1 VADLHPRRCALARAV
16 LSLLLFA
23 AGTACAA
30 NWPSDFTYGGNLAV
44 TSDDIYRGLS
54 ESDGEGA
61 LQVDLHAAAGG
72 TFLGAWVSTRKRSLY
87 PYADYDVE
95 VYLGH
100 RFDLSSTWGATL
112 DARSHYFVAGAQ
124 PTSADYQELSGSL
137 TYLDRWTLSL
147 TAIPNAVRYWYY
159 ARLTRGPA
167 WVAETSGQWLIAG
180 GFFVTAGAGY
190 YYSTGTA
197 PAYPEPVAAPPGMEP
212 AAPSLGGYAYGNAGF
227 AYEYRRWRLDVGYFL
242 TQPKAQALSP
252 YPSANERFAGTLT
265 WRF

>member
-1 VADLHPRRCALARAV
+1 M
-16 LSLLLFA
+16 FA
-23 AGTACAA
+23 GGAACAA
-30 NWPSDFTYGGNLAV
+30 NWPGDFTYGGNLAV

-54 ESDGEGA
+54 ESAGEGA
-61 LQVDLHAAAGG
+61 LQADLHAAVDG
-72 TFLGAWVSTRKRSLY
+72 TFLGAWVSTRKRTLY

-112 DARSHYFVAGAQ
+112 DARSRYFVAGAQ
-124 PTSADYQELSGSL
+124 PASADYQELSGSL
-137 TYLDRWTLSL
+137 TYLDRWTFSL

-180 GFFVTAGAGY
+180 GFFLTAGAGY

-197 PAYPEPVAAPPGMEP
+197 PAYPAAASSGMEP
-212 AAPSLGGYAYGNAGF
+212 APHSLGGYAYGNAGF
-227 AYEYRRWRLDVGYFL
+227 AFEYRHWRLDLGYFL
-242 TQPKAQALSP
+242 TQAKAQALSL

>member
-1 VADLHPRRCALARAV
+1 VAELHPKHRALAQAV
-16 LSLLLFA
+16 LPLLVFA
-23 AGTACAA
+23 GGAACAA
-30 NWPSDFTYGGNLAV
+30 SGPSELTYGGDLAV

-61 LQVDLHAAAGG
+61 LQAELHAALGG
-72 TFLGAWVSTRKRSLY
+72 TYLGAWVSTRKRSLY
-87 PYADYDVE
+87 PYADEDVE
-95 VYLGH
+95 VYFGH
-100 RFDLSSTWGATL
+100 RFDLSGTWGATL
-112 DARSHYFVAGAQ
+112 EARSRYFVAGAQ

-137 TYLDRWTLSL
+137 TYLDRWTVSV

-159 ARLTRGPA
+159 ARLSRAPA

-197 PAYPEPVAAPPGMEP
+197 PAYRAPAPSTMEFAAT
-212 AAPSLGGYAYGNAGF
+212 SLGGYAYGNAGF
-227 AYEYRRWRLDVGYFL
+227 AFEYRRWRLDVGYFL
-242 TQPKAQALSP
+242 TQARAQALTL
-252 YPSANERFAGTLT
+252 YPSANERIAGTLT